1 VGSRLALSGTLS
13 MALAVAVLGGP
24 SEGRVL
30 HRPDPLGGG
39 SVMKVA
45 PVTVIE
51 KARPEPRPEP
61 RTEPRTEPGPESE
74 QTRKPSP
81 ESRPKPKPKPSG
93 STQQGEPPPPEP
105 VLAPALSLR
114 VISFNVLG
122 SSHTR
127 GRGGRPAGVTRI
139 GGAAR
144 LIAGTPVV
152 GLQELQPD
160 QAASLGRRLP
170 GYGTFPGNSMGKPHS
185 ENSLMWR
192 QDLFTPLELHTIG
205 IPYHGGRTRQMP
217 YVKLRHVSGTEVW
230 AANFHNPAST
240 ARAGNN
246 GRWRR
251 VAVQRQIALA
261 RRLQADGTPVIFTGD
276 FNDRSA
282 FFCPIVRSGALRAS
296 NGGDAGPGFCN
307 VPGGAPIDWI
317 VGSPDISWS
326 GYTVNRSRLV
336 RWTSDHPLVAATATL
351 PPQVLNEEELAAA
364 GVR

>member
-1 VGSRLALSGTLS
+1 VGPRLALSGMLS
-13 MALAVAVLGGP
+13 MTLAVAALGTP
-24 SEGRVL
+24 SEARVL

-51 KARPEPRPEP
+51 KARPKPRPEPAPEPTREPSPEPRPEP
-61 RTEPRTEPGPESE
+61 RPGP
-74 QTRKPSP
+74 KPGQ
-81 ESRPKPKPKPSG
+81 SG
-93 STQQGEPPPPEP
+93 SAQQSEPPPPQP
-105 VLAPALSLR
+105 VMTPALSIR

-144 LIAGTPVV
+144 LVAGTPLV
-152 GLQELQPD
+152 GLQELQSD
-160 QAASLGRRLP
+160 QTASLARRLP
-170 GYGTFPGNSMGKPHS
+170 GYGIYPGNSLGRPHS

-205 IPYHGGRTRQMP
+205 IPYHRGRTRQMP

-240 ARAGNN
+240 QRAGNN

-251 VAVQRQIALA
+251 VAVQREIALA

-296 NGGDAGPGFCN
+296 NGGDAGPGFCR
-307 VPGGAPIDWI
+307 VPGGAPVDWI

-326 GYTVNRSRLV
+326 GYTVSRSRRV
-336 RWTSDHPLVAATATL
+336 RWTSDHPLVAATATI

-364 GVR
+364 GVG